1 MISTNLIIHQR
12 QRYLLALIKNIISK
26 QLQLYLV
33 VFKRIFVSRFQYVHI
48 LSRVVCILCISV
60 GTQHC
65 RWGCCCDVCN
75 SVPKFLRPKNSVFYS
90 PIPADVLSMANF
102 TLEFTT
108 PFLDFSDSVLQ
119 TQQCTHDSSVIK
131 REFLRYLLLLSFAST
146 ISFSSPIIFKA
157 LQTMPIN
164 ANRAGLCYILV
175 VVIKGLG

>member
-1 MISTNLIIHQR
+1 MKITHSAAVQ
-12 QRYLLALIKNIISK
+12 Q
-26 QLQLYLV
+26 
-33 VFKRIFVSRFQYVHI
+33 F
-48 LSRVVCILCISV
+48 
-60 GTQHC
+60 
-65 RWGCCCDVCN
+65 
-75 SVPKFLRPKNSVFYS
+75 RPKNSVFYS

-157 LQTMPIN
+157 L
-164 ANRAGLCYILV
+164 
-175 VVIKGLG
+175 

>member
-1 MISTNLIIHQR
+1 M
-12 QRYLLALIKNIISK
+12 ALIKISS
-26 QLQLYLV
+26 LNSFNYIYLV
-33 VFKRIFVSRFQYVHI
+33 ASKRIFVSHFQYVHI

-157 LQTMPIN
+157 L
-164 ANRAGLCYILV
+164 
-175 VVIKGLG
+175 

>member
-1 MISTNLIIHQR
+1 M
-12 QRYLLALIKNIISK
+12 ALIKISS
-26 QLQLYLV
+26 LNSFNYIYLV
-33 VFKRIFVSRFQYVHI
+33 ASKRIFVSHFQYVHI

-119 TQQCTHDSSVIK
+119 THNNAPMTA
-131 REFLRYLLLLSFAST
+131 LLLKESSFA
-146 ISFSSPIIFKA
+146 I
-157 LQTMPIN
+157 
-164 ANRAGLCYILV
+164 CCC
-175 VVIKGLG
+175 